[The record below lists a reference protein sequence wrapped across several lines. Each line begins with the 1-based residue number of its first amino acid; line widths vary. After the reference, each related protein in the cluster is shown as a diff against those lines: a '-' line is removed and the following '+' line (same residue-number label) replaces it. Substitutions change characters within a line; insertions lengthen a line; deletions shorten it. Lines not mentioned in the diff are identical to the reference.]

1 MEKQGR
7 KLDIFPFLFLVRSKT
22 DDSFTYFT
30 IHYIV
35 NVTVCYMRKKRETIS
50 ESALFMKWVKSQ
62 NKRKIITSNHVIQRF
77 LDLKPHIDVVGI
89 SCVKSGC
96 HFLAFKLGL
105 CAIQKL
111 QILWES
117 SLFSFNCSTEWIPY
131 NVLSGTWWP
140 GPSQHTPLQTQLWVC
155 RSDVCPS
162 QLCHLSLSYM
172 PLSSLL
178 YDEGWTTPNRT
189 EHARFK
195 RENADAVIFKRLH
208 FRVTKPCYI
217 THI

>member
-1 MEKQGR
+1 M
-7 KLDIFPFLFLVRSKT
+7 DSK
-22 DDSFTYFT
+22 
-30 IHYIV
+30 
-35 NVTVCYMRKKRETIS
+35 IS
-50 ESALFMKWVKSQ
+50 G
-62 NKRKIITSNHVIQRF
+62 
-77 LDLKPHIDVVGI
+77 LKPHIDVVGI
-89 SCVKSGC
+89 SCVNTGC

-111 QILWES
+111 QILWKS
-117 SLFSFNCSTEWIPY
+117 SLFSFNCSTEWIPIMCCL
-131 NVLSGTWWP
+131 VPDGLDPVST
-140 GPSQHTPLQTQLWVC
+140 LLFR
-155 RSDVCPS
+155 RSSESVGVMFALS
-162 QLCHLSLSYM
+162 QLCHRSLSYM

-189 EHARFK
+189 EHALFK